1 MNIIVQTF
9 NGKTVTRPD
18 TSWDRKNEDL
28 YTPETVESISFS
40 PVLFARICKPGK
52 SIAERFADRYW
63 DGFGYGVLLYA
74 DNFIDGTPEGFAS
87 ASCLDH
93 TSFLPSPV
101 YLKPVMGNP
110 GNTFVLKCGRKKLF
124 EHCEASAS
132 TVNKALEQASQYLLV
147 RAGDLLAIEL
157 DRRRSVCHKG
167 SMAHLSGTFCGNFL
181 LDFKIIM

>member
-1 MNIIVQTF
+1 MNIIVKTDG
-9 NGKTVTRPD
+9 GKIVTRPD

-28 YTPETVESISFS
+28 YTPEFVESVSFA
-40 PVLFARICKPGK
+40 PVLFARLCRPGK
-52 SIAERFADRYW
+52 SIAGRFADRYW

-74 DNFIDGTPEGFAS
+74 DNLVDGSPEGFAS

-101 YLKPVMGNP
+101 YQKVVLGHP
-110 GNTFVLKCGRKKLF
+110 GNSFVLKSGRKTLF
-124 EHCEASAS
+124 EHSDASAGM
-132 TVNKALEQASQYLLV
+132 VNKALEEASGHLLV

-157 DRRRSVCHKG
+157 DRRRTICHKG
-167 SMAHLSGTFCGNFL
+167 GMARLSGTFCGNFL